1 MSEGVIPGRYAM
13 ALYKYVSDKGL
24 SSKLYEIAKKVERA
38 YAATPEL
45 RKTLINPVVSA
56 SDKISIMNTLVG
68 DKTDKCY
75 QNFVQFVIENK
86 REEYMREIF
95 LKYSQLYRKKNNISL
110 VEITTAVELDKK
122 TLDKITELIS
132 KRTTGE
138 VETEYKIDPS
148 IIGGFIIKIDS
159 QQLDSSIDRELK
171 NMRLKLVNSSKV

>member
-13 ALYKYVSDKGL
+13 ALYKYVSEKGL
-24 SSKLYEIAKKVERA
+24 SSRLYAIAKEVERA
-38 YAATPEL
+38 YATTPEL
-45 RKTLINPVVSA
+45 RKTLINPVVSI
-56 SDKISIMNTLVG
+56 SDKISIMNTIVG
-68 DKTDKCY
+68 EQTDKYY
-75 QNFVQFVIENK
+75 QNFVQFVLENK

-110 VEITTAVELDKK
+110 VEVTTAVELDKK
-122 TLDKITELIS
+122 TLEKITTLIS
-132 KRTTGE
+132 QQTTGE
-138 VETEYKIDPS
+138 IEAEYKVDPS